1 MYFLPVQRIYHDVHP
16 HFWTQYF
23 RVIRTLHWDL
33 ISNVGVTWKDL
44 YLPSS
49 VIHYYKS
56 QTQFSKGHYLSMH
69 RILIFNFIFK
79 FIIEVVLS
87 FKSNI
92 KLTSSKLKSQTW
104 QFSWTWA
111 KMHLP
116 QRSHLPRLAS
126 ICLNV
131 LSSHS
136 VYQASFL
143 HNKPK
148 QQTKSIL
155 NYPVIARIPGR
166 KLSGMKSGPLSA
178 TPYRWAWPRT
188 GRDLQQAQRGALRL
202 VSSGKSWKNLMQF
215 PEN

>member
-1 MYFLPVQRIYHDVHP
+1 
-16 HFWTQYF
+16 
-23 RVIRTLHWDL
+23 
-33 ISNVGVTWKDL
+33 
-44 YLPSS
+44 
-49 VIHYYKS
+49 
-56 QTQFSKGHYLSMH
+56 MH
-69 RILIFNFIFK
+69 GILICNFIFK

-116 QRSHLPRLAS
+116 QRSHLPRLAP

-148 QQTKSIL
+148 QQTKSVL

-188 GRDLQQAQRGALRL
+188 GRDLKWILSRQTGVAPAA
-202 VSSGKSWKNLMQF
+202 SSGPDLSVSYMQCNSALEELGFRRLF
-215 PEN
+215 PVVLHFDFCFQSLIFLL